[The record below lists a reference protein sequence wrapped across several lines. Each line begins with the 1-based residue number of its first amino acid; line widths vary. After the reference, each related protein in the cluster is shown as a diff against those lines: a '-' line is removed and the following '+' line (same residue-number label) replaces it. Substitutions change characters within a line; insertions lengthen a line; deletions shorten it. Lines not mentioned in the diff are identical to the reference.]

1 MVNTLII
8 ICIWYNAAYIYIYM
22 IFSTQWDYTH
32 WIWLSRLDGIKQPQW
47 SSGSQAIVK
56 LSSWDD
62 VILKASCSVLYVYR
76 QAYYSVSVMENE
88 QML

>member
-1 MVNTLII
+1 MGLHPL
-8 ICIWYNAAYIYIYM
+8 
-22 IFSTQWDYTH
+22 D
-32 WIWLSRLDGIKQPQW
+32 LSITFGWKKQPQW
-47 SSGSQAIVK
+47 SSGSQAIVN